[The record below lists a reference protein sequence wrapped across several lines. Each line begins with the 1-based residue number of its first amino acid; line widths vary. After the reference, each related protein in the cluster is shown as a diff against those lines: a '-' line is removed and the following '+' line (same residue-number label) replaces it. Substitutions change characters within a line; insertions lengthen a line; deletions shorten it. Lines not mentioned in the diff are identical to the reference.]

1 MLSFEY
7 SMTVTLHRGIILL
20 PWVGGVPSS
29 AIILALISKSNSK
42 SVVGLSPQE
51 QFDDYYSDVISFFFL
66 INSVCKNCLKDV
78 HNFIF
83 KLIIYPCWNKRWAGP
98 YGQCCIGFKNSYP
111 YISAF
116 ICFHADHST
125 FSLFFPSFF

>member
-1 MLSFEY
+1 
-7 SMTVTLHRGIILL
+7 MTVTLHRGIILL

-66 INSVCKNCLKDV
+66 INSVCKNCLKEGKKV
-78 HNFIF
+78 GESGMVCMKTNNGRYVWITILESNTTLSVGSCSSLVPTWVYYEL
-83 KLIIYPCWNKRWAGP
+83 KNK
-98 YGQCCIGFKNSYP
+98 IMH
-111 YISAF
+111 I
-116 ICFHADHST
+116 
-125 FSLFFPSFF
+125 L